1 MKKLKSWIQL
11 QILKKAIKRSYKYYT
26 FKFIPTDNKSDN
38 ELYNLIRL
46 SLRFSIPIVVNNTH
60 IYYTILKKSK
70 ELFHISPIVYTYNEF
85 MQLNDK
91 SLNKY
96 SRILVASG
104 FDSARLKTLIES
116 NNNVIGYVKGV
127 D

>member
-60 IYYTILKKSK
+60 IYDTILKKSK

>member
-1 MKKLKSWIQL
+1 
-11 QILKKAIKRSYKYYT
+11 
-26 FKFIPTDNKSDN
+26 
-38 ELYNLIRL
+38 
-46 SLRFSIPIVVNNTH
+46 
-60 IYYTILKKSK
+60 
-70 ELFHISPIVYTYNEF
+70 

>member
-46 SLRFSIPIVVNNTH
+46 SLRFSIPIVVNNTY
-60 IYYTILKKSK
+60 IYDTILKKSK